1 MSAVPR
7 EERWLRPMQAAGLEA
22 VLSIES
28 AAYEF
33 PWSRGNF
40 IDSLAAGYWAQWLI
54 GPASTMLGYVIVM
67 PGVHEMHLLN
77 LTVAP
82 AHQHA
87 GHARFMLDSLVEH
100 AARERAEQVWLE
112 VRVSNRRGRA
122 LYHRYGFRD
131 VGMRKGYYPAAHGQR
146 EDAVVMSLPIGGG
159 KRALD

>member
-54 GPASTMLGYVIVM
+54 GPASTMLGFFARVVD
-67 PGVHEMHLLN
+67 EALLAG
-77 LTVAP
+77 LMDL
-82 AHQHA
+82 AHRDQQCA
-87 GHARFMLDSLVEH
+87 SARS
-100 AARERAEQVWLE
+100 
-112 VRVSNRRGRA
+112 
-122 LYHRYGFRD
+122 
-131 VGMRKGYYPAAHGQR
+131 
-146 EDAVVMSLPIGGG
+146 
-159 KRALD
+159 